1 MSSSSPRP
9 PGDPVSPEQSQTLG
23 LDRREIPQRS
33 TTWAAKAADILHRAR
48 LSPNQI
54 SVLSVLF
61 THAGAS
67 ALLRRATAG
76 DPARSGPL
84 AGAEAGMPGRLRC
97 SMRGCKPAV

>member
-61 THAGAS
+61 ALVGAI
-67 ALLRRATAG
+67 ALVWKIGRASCRERVELSVVGVSG
-76 DPARSGPL
+76 DEQEVRWND
-84 AGAEAGMPGRLRC
+84 
-97 SMRGCKPAV
+97 RGGT